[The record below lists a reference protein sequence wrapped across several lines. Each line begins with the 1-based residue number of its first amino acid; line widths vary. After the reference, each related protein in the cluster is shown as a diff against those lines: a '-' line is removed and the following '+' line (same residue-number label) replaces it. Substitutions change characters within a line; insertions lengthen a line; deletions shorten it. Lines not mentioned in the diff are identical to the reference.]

1 MLAIR
6 EVARFVTTQIMG
18 RANDL
23 TADKGYTRLNGAR
36 RQTAVD
42 AWPDL
47 GPKIEAAIITG
58 TDPVDCFSCRF
69 MRTGDVLTAAS
80 STIESGLDTVNRDV
94 TADNALGPVAELA
107 DAADLKSAGP

>member
-1 MLAIR
+1 
-6 EVARFVTTQIMG
+6 
-18 RANDL
+18 
-23 TADKGYTRLNGAR
+23 
-36 RQTAVD
+36 
-42 AWPDL
+42 
-47 GPKIEAAIITG
+47 
-58 TDPVDCFSCRF
+58 